1 MLFITKQQVFMSII
15 YILLVLLIV
24 TRIFGEISERLGQP
38 VLLGEL
44 ISGVCLGMLVH
55 HYDQTFPILA
65 GLSENEVFHAITE
78 LGIFFLML
86 LGGIE
91 LSPVKLLK
99 ASKSA
104 FIVAT
109 GGMIIP
115 FALGFGFGFLV
126 LPDSDIQTAQAL
138 FLGTVMA
145 VTAVPVTIKSL
156 MDLGKL
162 DTRVGQTIISAAVID
177 DTLSLIMLAVLTAF
191 LQSGSIPDLMALSLL
206 LAKVILFFIVSSALG
221 NFVFP
226 AVGKYL
232 VKSQAEEFEF
242 SMLLIAAMAYALLA
256 EALGMH
262 FILGAFL
269 AGLFFRRRTISSKTY
284 DDILSKTNGIT
295 TGFLA
300 PIFFAS
306 IGMHLDLRALQEIPG
321 FVFALVAIATFGKV
335 FGAGACARM
344 TGMSTREALAVGAG
358 MNARGAVELI
368 IANIALQAGIFNL
381 PEPVPPVI
389 EFMFSA
395 VVIMAIVT
403 TVITPPALKFALR
416 KN

>member
-1 MLFITKQQVFMSII
+1 MTII

-38 VLLGEL
+38 ALLGEL
-44 ISGVCLGMLVH
+44 LSGICLGVLVH
-55 HYDQTFPILA
+55 HYDQMFPVLA
-65 GLSENEVFHAITE
+65 GLTENEVFTAITD

-99 ASKSA
+99 ASKGA
-104 FIVAT
+104 FVVAA
-109 GGMIIP
+109 GGMVVP
-115 FALGFGFGFLV
+115 FCLGLGFGYLI
-126 LPDSDIQTAQAL
+126 LPASDMLAAQAL

-145 VTAVPVTIKSL
+145 VTAVPVSIKSL

-162 DTRVGQTIISAAVID
+162 ETRVGQTIISAALID
-177 DTLSLIMLAVLTAF
+177 DTLSLVLLAVLTGF
-191 LQSGSIPDLMALSLL
+191 LESGSIPGIMGLMLL
-206 LAKVILFFIVSSALG
+206 LAKVSLFFIIASLLG
-221 NFVFP
+221 HYLFP
-226 AVGKYL
+226 AVGRYL
-232 VKSQAEEFEF
+232 DKSQAEEFEF
-242 SMLLIAAMAYALLA
+242 SMLLIAGMAYALLA

-262 FILGAFL
+262 FILGAFF

-284 DDILSKTNGIT
+284 DDILSKLKGVT

-306 IGMHLDLRALQEIPG
+306 IGMHLDLQALKQVPG
-321 FVFALVAIATFGKV
+321 FVLGMIAIATLGKV
-335 FGAGACARM
+335 LGAGMSARFI
-344 TGMSTREALAVGAG
+344 GMSNNEALAIGAG

-368 IANIALQAGIFNL
+368 IADIALRAGIFSL
-381 PEPVPPVI
+381 SPPIPPVVDY
-389 EFMFSA
+389 MFSA

-403 TVITPPALKFALR
+403 TLMTPPALKIFLKR
-416 KN
+416 E